1 MQYIEGLKEYT
12 DTKRSAV
19 TFGKFDG
26 LHRGH
31 QKLVE
36 QVNEFREREHVRS
49 VLCAFDMSRSQ
60 ILMTAQERVEYL
72 TGKLD
77 YLVNCPFSD
86 DFRHLSA
93 GDFIDKI
100 IKGVFRADYVVVGT
114 DFQFGYGKGGDPGFL
129 KKYEEQYGY
138 ETVIVEKERYQG
150 REISSTYIK
159 EVVQEGDMELASI
172 LLGYHYRVTGVVEHG
187 RALGRNLGFPTFNVK
202 WPDEKLVPR
211 RGVYVSRS
219 LVDGIWYGG
228 ISNVGVKPT
237 VSAEGRVLI
246 ESFLFGYDGDAYGKT
261 VCTELLEFC
270 RPEQKFG
277 NVEEMKVC
285 INRDIAYGRSYFE
298 G

>member
-12 DTKRSAV
+12 DIKRSAV

-26 LHRGH
+26 LHKGH

-36 QVNEFREREHVRS
+36 QVNAFKERQDVRS
-49 VLCAFDMSRSQ
+49 VLCAFDMSRRQ
-60 ILMTAQERVEYL
+60 ILMTAQERHERL
-72 TGKLD
+72 SGKLD

-86 DFRHLSA
+86 EFRHLSA
-93 GDFIDKI
+93 EDFIGKV
-100 IKGVFRADYVVVGT
+100 IKGVFLADYVVVGT
-114 DFQFGYGKGGDPGFL
+114 DFQFGYGKVGNAGFL
-129 KKYEEQYGY
+129 KKYEKQYGY
-138 ETVIVEKERYQG
+138 RTVVVEKERYQG

-159 EVVQEGDMELASI
+159 EVVQKGDMTLASV
-172 LLGYHYRVTGVVEHG
+172 LLGYHYGVSGVVEHG
-187 RALGRNLGFPTFNVK
+187 RALGRNLGFPTFNVQ
-202 WPDEKLVPR
+202 WPQEKLAPR

-237 VSAEGRVLI
+237 VTEEGRLLI

-261 VCTELLEFC
+261 VRTELLEFR

-277 NVEEMKVC
+277 SVEEMRACV
-285 INRDIAYGRSYFE
+285 NQDIAYGRGYFE